1 MKFDDWW
8 KMLSPKEQTVIG
20 KNNARYIWREACEA
34 CAKLCDDAEKRYEEL
49 WEKFGYPDD
58 EGRMAGACFCAAD
71 IRAKAQE

>member
-34 CAKLCDDAEKRYEEL
+34 CAKLCDDAAFDWNLHASGGPIAHYNH
-49 WEKFGYPDD
+49 
-58 EGRMAGACFCAAD
+58 CAAA